1 MGLPFLSKCH
11 SKYHY
16 TRRVSLHTRQVSQT
30 KRKGQGW
37 WEGEVVSVM
46 VTESTAVVGERVSPP
61 TNCYR
66 NCEHRTLVDLYLNR
80 VNLITR
86 GNFLQLVQGLQQ
98 STRWWPAQMPFVRP
112 VYPSSSCI
120 ECWLLIAHSYL
131 FSRKQ
136 CPQMMTAISPR
147 RVPSSKRQH

>member
-1 MGLPFLSKCH
+1 MEGSVIHHHRDRDLSQVWVCL
-11 SKYHY
+11 SCPSATASTTILGGSVYIPG
-16 TRRVSLHTRQVSQT
+16 RSLKLKER
-30 KRKGQGW
+30 GQGW

-86 GNFLQLVQGLQQ
+86 GNFLQLVQGLQ
-98 STRWWPAQMPFVRP
+98 
-112 VYPSSSCI
+112 
-120 ECWLLIAHSYL
+120 
-131 FSRKQ
+131 
-136 CPQMMTAISPR
+136 
-147 RVPSSKRQH
+147 